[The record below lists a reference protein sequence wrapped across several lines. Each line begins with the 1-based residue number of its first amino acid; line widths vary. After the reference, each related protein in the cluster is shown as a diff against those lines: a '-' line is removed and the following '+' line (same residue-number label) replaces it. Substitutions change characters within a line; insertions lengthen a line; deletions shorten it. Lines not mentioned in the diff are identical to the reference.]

1 MGNLIKLNLARNCL
15 KYIIKSYGIK
25 QLFIPYFTC
34 PVVWQSIREVGCAV
48 KFYHIDDKFLP
59 ITEFGKKDYILYTN
73 YFGLFED
80 NCKILAK
87 KYKNL
92 IVDNSQGFYSEN
104 YGIATFNSL
113 RKFFRV
119 QNGTYLYI
127 EKILN
132 EQFPE
137 DELSFKYNPLIQEDY
152 ESFLKNELFLDKEKE
167 IKMISKNV
175 KIQMNNV
182 DLNFDKNFR
191 HEYFE
196 KYAIIFNK
204 FNKIKFKFNE
214 NSFPYCYPLSCSNEQ
229 IKNKLISLNLP
240 LLRLWKNF
248 PSDFIES
255 TFLND
260 TVALPLNDKSFADYI
275 LEKF

>member
-1 MGNLIKLNLARNCL
+1 MENLIKLNLARNCL

-92 IVDNSQGFYSEN
+92 IVDNSQGFYSKN

-113 RKFFRV
+113 RKFFDVPNGAYLFTDIILENEFEQDNLVLSSAKFSQNYPQFLQNELALNKEITIKMLSENV
-119 QNGTYLYI
+119 QN
-127 EKILN
+127 KM
-132 EQFPE
+132 
-137 DELSFKYNPLIQEDY
+137 
-152 ESFLKNELFLDKEKE
+152 KNIDFC
-167 IKMISKNV
+167 
-175 KIQMNNV
+175 
-182 DLNFDKNFR
+182 
-191 HEYFE
+191 FE
-196 KYAIIFNK
+196 KDKRIRIFKQYDNI
-204 FNKIKFKFNE
+204 FRGDNE
-214 NSFPYCYPLSCSNEQ
+214 IALSLDDEEVPYCYPFCTSNT
-229 IKNKLISLNLP
+229 IYNKIFKKNGII
-240 LLRLWKNF
+240 LLKLWKNYPKIF
-248 PSDFIES
+248 GEYYLSNTAAI
-255 TFLND
+255 
-260 TVALPLNDKSFADYI
+260 PLDDEI
-275 LEKF
+275 LANKIISIFS